1 MLATIINSMDD
12 LSNVK
17 TEAVIFAFRPSLSD
31 ILKVSFKGI
40 KTIQIN
46 PASNKSLAKSAKVI
60 MDQQK
65 ITCLVGSVQGIRID
79 KQGNIIDIDIPEVL
93 KI

>member
-1 MLATIINSMDD
+1 MLATIINSLDD
-12 LSNVK
+12 LVNVK
-17 TEAVIFAFRPSLSD
+17 TEAVVFAFRPSLSD
-31 ILKVSFKGI
+31 ILEVSSKGI
-40 KTIQIN
+40 KTVQIN

-60 MDQQK
+60 MKQQK
-65 ITCLVGSVQGIRID
+65 ITCLVGSVQGIRRD